1 LSGKATVIVLV
12 STVAIS
18 KAIMRIPSHGGPLAE
33 TTVGF
38 VITFAYFLEQS
49 GYLAKEIDM
58 TTHSG
63 NCRGGDSHTSSP
75 SSNSSPSQTG
85 SAQGSTNPCAPP
97 PHDNGPTAL
106 VTVDGSLGHNNV
118 DVRANLTA
126 GDPHQAALVAMAAD
140 GSIGHNG
147 VDISANLAALNV
159 ADVHTDLHVG
169 LDLGHDCYHA

>member
-1 LSGKATVIVLV
+1 
-12 STVAIS
+12 
-18 KAIMRIPSHGGPLAE
+18 MRIPSHGGPLAE

-63 NCRGGDSHTSSP
+63 NCRGGYSDSHTSPGNSSP

-106 VTVDGSLGHNNV
+106 VTVDGSIGHNNV

>member
-1 LSGKATVIVLV
+1 
-12 STVAIS
+12 
-18 KAIMRIPSHGGPLAE
+18 
-33 TTVGF
+33 
-38 VITFAYFLEQS
+38 
-49 GYLAKEIDM
+49 M

-106 VTVDGSLGHNNV
+106 VTVDGSIGHNNV

-126 GDPHQAALVAMAAD
+126 GDAHQAALVAVAVD

-147 VDISANLAALNV
+147 VDINANLAALNATDV
-159 ADVHTDLHVG
+159 HADVQVA
-169 LDLGHDCYHA
+169 LDLGHDCFHG